1 MSVASAVER
10 LLLCIRSDHCKES
23 NTAKGVNIAIEFK
36 EYKDILFNKQV
47 IRFKMKR
54 IQSKK
59 HDIGTY
65 ELNKISLSCFDHKK
79 HHNLMVFIH
88 LLIFTKIFKQEGVLK
103 DSHKRS
109 S

>member
-65 ELNKISLSCFDHKK
+65 ELNKISLSCFDDKK

-103 DSHKRS
+103 DSHK
-109 S
+109 

>member
-65 ELNKISLSCFDHKK
+65 ELNKISLSCFDDK
-79 HHNLMVFIH
+79 NI
-88 LLIFTKIFKQEGVLK
+88 I
-103 DSHKRS
+103 
-109 S
+109 